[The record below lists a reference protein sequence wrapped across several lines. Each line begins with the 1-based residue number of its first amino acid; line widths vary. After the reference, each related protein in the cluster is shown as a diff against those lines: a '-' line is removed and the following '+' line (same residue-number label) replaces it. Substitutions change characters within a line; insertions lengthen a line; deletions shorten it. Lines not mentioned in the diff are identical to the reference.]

1 MSLVPGIPRRSEPAP
16 TVLLVDDSRETR
28 DIYAAY
34 LQHHGY
40 EVLQAADGLSG
51 VATARVYCPDV
62 IVMNVSLP
70 GLDGITATHRI
81 RHAPELGD
89 VRIVACTGYVREE
102 GQGIALAAGCD
113 AYLEKPC
120 SPSELLREIRRLLGD
135 TAVAGGRD

>member
-1 MSLVPGIPRRSEPAP
+1 MNHVPDPPGSVTNGP

-28 DIYAAY
+28 EIYAAY

-51 VATARVYCPDV
+51 VATARVYGPDV

-102 GQGIALAAGCD
+102 GQGLALAAGCD

-120 SPSELLREIRRLLGD
+120 SPSQLLREIRRLLD
-135 TAVAGGRD
+135 DAAIAGGAD